1 MDQTTFDF
9 IPLSIDPQTKAISSS
24 SASSSAPSSRA
35 LAAEIAELNNLS
47 RALVTL
53 VENPMGVPPPP
64 IPVNPKRSAGVTK
77 LREAA
82 NAEFRKGRY
91 EEAGKL
97 YTMGLQMALSRPP
110 WERSQVVRDE
120 VSNLFSN
127 RAQTCMA
134 LKRWAEG
141 GVDAEASVEAKRVG
155 NAKAWWRRG
164 RCLLEMGRLEEA
176 REWVGRAL
184 ELEGEEGELVVLLRD
199 IEERLRK
206 EKA

>member
-9 IPLSIDPQTKAISSS
+9 IPLAIDPQTKAISATS
-24 SASSSAPSSRA
+24 PPRA
-35 LAAEIAELNNLS
+35 LSAELTQLNTLS

-77 LREAA
+77 LRDSA
-82 NAEFRKGRY
+82 NAEFRKGKY
-91 EEAGKL
+91 DEALKM
-97 YTMGLQMALSRPP
+97 YTMGLQMALARPP

-120 VSNLFSN
+120 VSALFAN
-127 RAQTCMA
+127 RAQTYMA
-134 LKRWAEG
+134 LRRWAEG
-141 GVDAEASVEAKRVG
+141 AVDAQASVEAKKVG
-155 NAKAWWRRG
+155 NTKAWWRRG
-164 RCLLEMGRLEEA
+164 KCLFEMGRLGEA

-184 ELEGEEGELVVLLRD
+184 ELEGEEGELVALLKEID
-199 IEERLRK
+199 ERMRRGK

>member
-1 MDQTTFDF
+1 MDQDSFDF
-9 IPLSIDPQTKAISSS
+9 IPLKIDPQTKEVTSTH
-24 SASSSAPSSRA
+24 ASRT
-35 LAAEIAELNNLS
+35 LDNELTELYTMS
-47 RALVTL
+47 RALVQL

-77 LREAA
+77 LRDAA
-82 NAEFRKGRY
+82 NAEYRKGKY

-97 YTMGLQMALSRPP
+97 YTMGLQMALARPP

-120 VSNLFSN
+120 VSALFAN
-127 RAQTCMA
+127 RAQTCMT
-134 LKRWAEG
+134 LRRWAEG

-164 RCLLEMGRLEEA
+164 KCLLEMGRLGEA
-176 REWVGRAL
+176 REWVGRGL
-184 ELEGEEGELVVLLRD
+184 EVEGEEGELVALLKEID
-199 IEERLRK
+199 ERLRREK